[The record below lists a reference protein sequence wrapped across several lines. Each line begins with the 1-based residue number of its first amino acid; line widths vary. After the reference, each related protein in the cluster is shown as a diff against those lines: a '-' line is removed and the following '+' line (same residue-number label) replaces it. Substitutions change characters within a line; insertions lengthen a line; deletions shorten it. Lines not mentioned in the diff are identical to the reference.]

1 MLKIK
6 FLATLGIVASLSCIA
21 NPVSGQGSR
30 NIDGKG
36 YTITGDSL
44 TGINQRSS
52 NEDFPTFFTTQT
64 PGATPVNNVEE
75 NTSNG
80 NYLRI
85 GEQYTPIYLQP
96 GEQNINGNDGLQL
109 KIDLTDRNQ
118 TKD

>member
-6 FLATLGIVASLSCIA
+6 FMATLGIVASLSCVA
-21 NPVSGQGSR
+21 NLVSAQGSR

-52 NEDFPTFFTTQT
+52 YEDFPTFFTTQT
-64 PGATPVNNVEE
+64 SDPKPVNNVEQ
-75 NTSNG
+75 NTTNSNSW
-80 NYLRI
+80 RI
-85 GEQYTPIYLQP
+85 GEQYTPIFLQP
-96 GEQNINGNDGLQL
+96 GEQNVNGNDGLQL

-118 TKD
+118 KKD